1 MNFGLYL
8 GYDTPLYATQ
18 SGAGNSYFTTFGMDG
33 VWIHDF
39 NVGLQLGFRFGPKA

>member
-8 GYDTPLYATQ
+8 GYDMPLYATQ
-18 SGAGNSYFTTFGMDG
+18 SGAGTSQLTSLGMES